1 MKETRDF
8 SDAKGVLYIVNES
21 DNSENDDE
29 NYNEIMNSS
38 SYLRV
43 LTIITQNSFTSSPA
57 TTN

>member
-8 SDAKGVLYIVNES
+8 SDAKGALYNVNES